1 MKIKISIKVT
11 ERDIEDILITAFEGG
26 IDYWCDYIT
35 NLKGEAI
42 HPINAIAFIKEGIPV
57 RLHEIEDDEPDN
69 THLLSLKLI
78 KKGLKKFV
86 KHHPSVLD
94 GRELD
99 TGNIDA
105 EYADQIIQLSIFKKL
120 VFG

>member
-42 HPINAIAFIKEGIPV
+42 HPINAIAKSYFTGKMQKNDQKPFQQAQ
-57 RLHEIEDDEPDN
+57 
-69 THLLSLKLI
+69 LSLFFDVKTADNLFVITNYKNQIFSVTSKFSNSNFSLI
-78 KKGLKKFV
+78 F
-86 KHHPSVLD
+86 
-94 GRELD
+94 
-99 TGNIDA
+99 
-105 EYADQIIQLSIFKKL
+105 
-120 VFG
+120 